1 MPYVLTADQIDS
13 RLQPDRVT
21 AAMAALADRHRPA
34 GISRTVGD
42 EFEALFRTVG
52 DEFQVLGAESVSVVA
67 AILSLMREG
76 TWHVGVGIGPVDK
89 PTPTDLREARGPAFL
104 AARRA
109 VEEAKGRADHLRVIS
124 VPPTEDAAD
133 DAETVLALVLALRAR
148 RSSAGWVAAD
158 LADQGLTQAEVG
170 ARLGI
175 SRQAVGQRLQAAQ
188 WSLDRDARP
197 VAARLLDRA
206 ERRATRDRDAG

>member
-13 RLQPDRVT
+13 RHQPDRVP

-42 EFEALFRTVG
+42 EFEALF
-52 DEFQVLGAESVSVVA
+52 GAEPVSLVA
-67 AILSLMREG
+67 TILSLMREG
-76 TWHVGVGIGPVDK
+76 TWHLGVGIGPVDE
-89 PTPTDLREARGPAFL
+89 PTPADLREARGPAFL

-109 VEEAKGRADHLRVIS
+109 VEEAKGRADHLRLIS

-158 LADQGLTQAEVG
+158 LADHGLTLAEI
-170 ARLGI
+170 AIRLGI

-206 ERRATRDRDAG
+206 ERRARRDRDAG

>member
-13 RLQPDRVT
+13 RLQPDRVP
-21 AAMAALADRHRPA
+21 AAMAALADRHRPT

-42 EFEALFRTVG
+42 EFEVLFGTESVF
-52 DEFQVLGAESVSVVA
+52 EAESVSVVA

-148 RSSAGWVAAD
+148 RSSAGWIAAD
-158 LADQGLTQAEVG
+158 LADQGLTQAEIGV
-170 ARLGI
+170 RLGI

-206 ERRATRDRDAG
+206 ERRASRDRDAG